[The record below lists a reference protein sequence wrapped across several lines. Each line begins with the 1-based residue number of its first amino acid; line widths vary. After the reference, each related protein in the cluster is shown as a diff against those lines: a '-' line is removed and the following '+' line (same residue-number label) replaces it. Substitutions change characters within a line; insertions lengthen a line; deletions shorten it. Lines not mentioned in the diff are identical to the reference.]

1 MLYFLYS
8 ASSHQLGACT
18 RSVILPPVFQVFTLP
33 SLPLPSLPPL
43 SWKAF
48 TRIQVDYPHSMR
60 MKSGEISVLCL
71 QSNLSAVIYWYVTK
85 KWWIDLSD
93 MNASVCCACSN
104 QFLIYWF
111 QFQLIWR
118 KPLQTSVSKF
128 LDDMIILLWGL
139 YFCTLCVFLCLGP
152 QSLSFILFG
161 ARPMQIYTKQTSP
174 VMSLSF
180 FIFSFSGHMKP
191 LI

>member
-1 MLYFLYS
+1 MNLLYFLYS
-8 ASSHQLGACT
+8 ASFHQLGACT

-85 KWWIDLSD
+85 KWLINLSD

-118 KPLQTSVSKF
+118 KPLQTVFRSF
-128 LDDMIILLWGL
+128 LITCLS
-139 YFCTLCVFLCLGP
+139 YFGDYIFVLFVCFFALGPRVWALFCLGQDLCKYILSKP
-152 QSLSFILFG
+152 PPSCLSLFLFL
-161 ARPMQIYTKQTSP
+161 A
-174 VMSLSF
+174 SLD
-180 FIFSFSGHMKP
+180 I
-191 LI
+191 